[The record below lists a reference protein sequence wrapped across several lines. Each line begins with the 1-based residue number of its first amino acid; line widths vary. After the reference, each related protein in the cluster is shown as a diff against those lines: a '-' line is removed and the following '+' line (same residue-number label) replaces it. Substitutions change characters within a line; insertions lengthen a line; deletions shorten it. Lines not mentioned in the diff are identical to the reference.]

1 MYVLISIDDCPLS
14 LFSLQITYCFFM
26 STCLVSYLTK
36 RCIHFQIKES
46 RNNKSVNSNFSE
58 APTNL
63 SKVTN
68 KITELLSNGKTSVD
82 VNISE
87 ALTNLSRVK
96 EKTNEPLSNKRN
108 MNLGLSEA
116 LANLNRVKEKT
127 TQPLLSCDILQI
139 INVLEN
145 ISPERVL
152 ENATQHH
159 RDQFAKVH

>member
-1 MYVLISIDDCPLS
+1 MSIS
-14 LFSLQITYCFFM
+14 
-26 STCLVSYLTK
+26 CLVSYLTK
-36 RCIHFQIKES
+36 GCTHFQIKES
-46 RNNKSVNSNFSE
+46 RNKTSVNSNFSE
-58 APTNL
+58 APTTLNT
-63 SKVTN
+63 VTK
-68 KITELLSNGKTSVD
+68 KITELLSNGKTNVD

-87 ALTNLSRVK
+87 SLTNLSRVK
-96 EKTNEPLSNKRN
+96 EKTNEPLSNKGN
-108 MNLGLSEA
+108 MNMSLSEA

-145 ISPERVL
+145 ISPGKVL